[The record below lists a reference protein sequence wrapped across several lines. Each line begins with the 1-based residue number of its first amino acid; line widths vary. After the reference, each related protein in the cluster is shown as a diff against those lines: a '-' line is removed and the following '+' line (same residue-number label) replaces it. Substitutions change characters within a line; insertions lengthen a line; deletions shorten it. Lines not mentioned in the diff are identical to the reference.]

1 MAAASTFLW
10 SSCCLNVMYVPFT
23 FCFVFYFPFFAAL
36 SSLFVSP
43 LFSDPFFC
51 EMLCGFIT
59 GRRGPRPSHRLCCLW
74 ALSGRDPSPRNRKR
88 WCDWSLIKT
97 CICSWRGDLWTEG
110 LAARLYLTPLFT
122 VKYTVMTDIR
132 IMLSG
137 AWWCFT
143 GLCTSTQSW
152 YSQKCGERGNCLTTS
167 SSLT

>member
-10 SSCCLNVMYVPFT
+10 SSYCLNVMYVPFT
-23 FCFVFYFPFFAAL
+23 FCFIFPSLLHFPLCL
-36 SSLFVSP
+36 SAPSSVIHFLWNVMWIYHW
-43 LFSDPFFC
+43 
-51 EMLCGFIT
+51 E
-59 GRRGPRPSHRLCCLW
+59 RRTSPSHRLCCLW

-97 CICSWRGDLWTEG
+97 CICSWWGDLWTEG

-143 GLCTSTQSW
+143 GLCTSTQS
-152 YSQKCGERGNCLTTS
+152 
-167 SSLT
+167 